1 MAGLSTHS
9 APAPAVNWQSLI
21 RAVKDGEC
29 ILVLGPG
36 VATLERDGERLS
48 LTTLLARHLAEK
60 LRQLQPGA
68 PLLDGDNLPYVA
80 KALEDAIFLKEVASN
95 RNYSPENARAALAE
109 TIQDFYGQFTF
120 QDFPVYRQ
128 LARMPF
134 HFVVETNPAPFLAQ
148 AYDQENKFDAR
159 CLYYH
164 YANPSHNNR
173 IQIPEGDIREDSPLV
188 YHLFGAAE
196 EPGSMVVTER
206 DQLAFLDA
214 ILQKENTAGIPSS
227 VAIHF
232 TSARER
238 QFDKTFVFLGFDFN
252 QWHLRLIMHLI
263 ARYQRQRETYALQD
277 SQSLDELTA
286 FFYRNNFDVR
296 FEDKPADLFLEEFKR
311 ELQKPAAVAPAEAP
325 QIKVFLMYSP
335 EDQEAREAL
344 DKQLA
349 PLKKTD
355 FIQTWDEAQIL
366 PGAESETEINRHLE
380 AADIILLLVT
390 ADFFNSG
397 TIYEKYL
404 QTALQRHEAR
414 QTVVIPLLMRSCVWE
429 ETPLGQL
436 TTILPRNKTTLD
448 KQENPEAALSDTVGQ
463 LQGWCQKIV
472 GRKKLAR

>member
-1 MAGLSTHS
+1 MPNLSTHP

-36 VATLERDGERLS
+36 VAALEQDGERHPLQ
-48 LTTLLARHLAEK
+48 TLLARHLAGE
-60 LRQLQPGA
+60 LRRLQPGV
-68 PLLDGDNLPYVA
+68 PLLDTDNLPYVA
-80 KALEDAIFLKEVASN
+80 KALEDAIFLKEIQNN
-95 RNYSPENARAALAE
+95 RNYAPENARAALAAA
-109 TIQDFYGQFTF
+109 IKAFYEQFTF
-120 QDFPVYRQ
+120 KDFPVYSL

-134 HFVVETNPAPFLAQ
+134 HFVVETTPAPFLAQ
-148 AYDQENKFDAR
+148 AYDHEHKFDAQCR
-159 CLYYH
+159 YYH

-173 IQIPEGDIREDSPLV
+173 ISIPEGGIREDSPLV
-188 YHLFGAAE
+188 YHLFGATEA
-196 EPGSMVVTER
+196 PGSMVVTER

-277 SQSLDELTA
+277 ARSLDALTA
-286 FFYRNNFDVR
+286 FFYSNNFDVR
-296 FEDKPADLFLEEFKR
+296 FEDKPADLFLEEFER
-311 ELQKPAAVAPAEAP
+311 ELKKPAAGLPEETP
-325 QIKVFLMYSP
+325 SLKVFLMYSP
-335 EDQEAREAL
+335 ADQEAREAL

-355 FIQTWDEAQIL
+355 FIQTWDEAQIQ
-366 PGAESETEINRHLE
+366 PGADSETEISRRLE
-380 AADIILLLVT
+380 AADIVLLLVT
-390 ADFFNSG
+390 ADFFDSG
-397 TIYEKYL
+397 AIYEKYL
-404 QTALQRHEAR
+404 RAALQRHEAR

-429 ETPLGQL
+429 ETPLGRL
-436 TTILPRNKTTLD
+436 TTILPRNKTALD
-448 KQENPEAALSDTVGQ
+448 RQENPEAALSDTVGQ
-463 LQGWCQKIV
+463 LRGWCQKIV
-472 GRKKLAR
+472 GRKNLAR